1 LDKLWTHGENRRQLK
16 KLQEHLYNA
25 HQNLRKKLT
34 AIQIEYPEYT
44 QQGMFVWV
52 DVGCDTA
59 KLALQAHNEGWLVAP
74 GLLFTPNAESSTYLR
89 LNVATTSDDF
99 LEWLK
104 AYIT

>member
-1 LDKLWTHGENRRQLK
+1 MGQGDLDKLWTQGENRRQLK

-34 AIQIEYPEYT
+34 AIQLEYPEYM

-59 KLALQAHNEGWLVAP
+59 KLALKAQNEGWLLHP
-74 GLLFTPNAESSTYLR
+74 DYYLHPMR
-89 LNVATTSDDF
+89 SPQLIYV
-99 LEWLK
+99 
-104 AYIT
+104 